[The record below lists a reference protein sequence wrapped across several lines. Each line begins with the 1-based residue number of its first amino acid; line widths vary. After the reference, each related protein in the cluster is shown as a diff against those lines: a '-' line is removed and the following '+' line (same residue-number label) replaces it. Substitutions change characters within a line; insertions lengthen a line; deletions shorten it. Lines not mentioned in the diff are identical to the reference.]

1 MEQPGPASFTDMMEE
16 SEVYVLEGSPQINQL
31 SNSTSNMHEE
41 EEICHNSADEAEQ
54 YSKADEDEAHINSE
68 SIEATADVQ
77 IDTQTEPNA
86 QTCSQTQAE
95 ERELGSDTS
104 CDSSTISMEDGRP
117 PLSLSDETG
126 GALVTP
132 ITTLD
137 EVLES
142 SPSVLEGT
150 IETSLTLE
158 VVNDSQNRNEQCPM
172 ETSPDVDNGTVES
185 PSSSS
190 LQSASNHSP
199 TDSTATSGISNG
211 PSTPSSETVNSSV
224 ASSPQTNA
232 NTSVPSN
239 VLSSPYDTDCSR
251 KLISQIQRSLSQE
264 SLLDELESE
273 LLACQLPEG
282 GGGGDRKGSPPV
294 NGLPTDQ
301 EDCMVVFEKCVQYKY
316 AQQEKA
322 IKRLLDENKRH
333 QELILGICSEK
344 DTMREELKRRTE
356 TEKQYISTMKKLEG
370 RVEELLKEL
379 KESRDKLVHQDQ
391 SAKGAIQQIQKEM
404 AYRLEQVNK
413 KCDEARQ
420 EKEAMVMKYVRG
432 EKEALDLRRDKEGL
446 EKRLREATKE
456 VDRQALRG
464 NQLAQEK
471 GRLQQLHD
479 AKEGEVGRL
488 TRELD
493 KFKEEINSQLIKVK
507 WAQNKLKSETDA
519 HKETKDKLRDTT
531 SKLAQAK
538 EETEQIRKNCQ
549 DMIRTYQESEEI
561 KSNELDAKLR
571 ETKGELEKHKQEQT
585 DQLEVH
591 RVKAKELDDLKRSY
605 KESMDE
611 LTTLR
616 TKLKCLEE
624 ERPRWE
630 DELSKYREIIN
641 RQKAEI
647 GRQRDKLGE
656 ITELEDQ
663 HQRDKQEV
671 GSLREEV
678 DSLTSQMGDLQRD
691 VEGSREREAELLGF
705 TEKLSSKN
713 AQLQSESNG
722 LQAQLD
728 QLTSSSAELQ
738 ARLEETNRLLDDKSQ
753 QLKQE
758 EVLRQQEV
766 QGLQEERAALQ
777 TELARLK
784 TRVEELRDEL
794 VTQKRKQAVNIKD
807 LTKQLT
813 QARKKLEQVENGGCD
828 RDVSSM
834 GSRSS
839 SSGSLNTRHGGSSGV
854 EERSPESQSS
864 PSVVVVDSFPE
875 VDKAVLVERIVRL
888 QKALAR
894 KQEKIEFM
902 EDHIK
907 QLVEEIRKKTK
918 IIQSYVLR
926 EESGALSSEA
936 SDFNKAHLS
945 RRGGIMAS
953 LYTSHPA
960 DSGLTLDLSLEINRK
975 LQAVLEDTLL
985 KNITLKENLQ
995 TLGAEIERL
1004 IKQQRDSGDGL
1015 RRK

>member
-1 MEQPGPASFTDMMEE
+1 MEPGPPSDLQHMMDVPETELVSEAVPPVIQPFDSSANTENDEQQNRTIEDDMCNQAKVQKDVEFIHPITDTLIDTKHGNNSASEALNLE
-16 SEVYVLEGSPQINQL
+16 SDFVGDDINHSSLASLDCDEPLSENSAAVIPSFNTIDNVEANQPFVDGTNEAPLADDACDSSVIAPENPEKQFAVASTAPPNMASGDCPSSSQQSVSNNSLSDLITTCGIPNGPPSTNSDTVVSSSSTSPQI
-31 SNSTSNMHEE
+31 SP
-41 EEICHNSADEAEQ
+41 
-54 YSKADEDEAHINSE
+54 K
-68 SIEATADVQ
+68 TAA
-77 IDTQTEPNA
+77 P
-86 QTCSQTQAE
+86 SH
-95 ERELGSDTS
+95 TS
-104 CDSSTISMEDGRP
+104 C
-117 PLSLSDETG
+117 
-126 GALVTP
+126 
-132 ITTLD
+132 
-137 EVLES
+137 
-142 SPSVLEGT
+142 
-150 IETSLTLE
+150 
-158 VVNDSQNRNEQCPM
+158 
-172 ETSPDVDNGTVES
+172 
-185 PSSSS
+185 
-190 LQSASNHSP
+190 
-199 TDSTATSGISNG
+199 
-211 PSTPSSETVNSSV
+211 
-224 ASSPQTNA
+224 
-232 NTSVPSN
+232 
-239 VLSSPYDTDCSR
+239 SPYDTDCSR
-251 KLISQIQRSLSQE
+251 NLISQIQHSLSQE

-273 LLACQLPEG
+273 LLSCQKSEIEHSNG
-282 GGGGDRKGSPPV
+282 VKQSYPV

-301 EDCMVVFEKCVQYKY
+301 EDCMDVFEKCVQYKY

-322 IKRLLDENKRH
+322 IQRLLEENKQH
-333 QELILGICSEK
+333 QDLILGICSEK
-344 DTMREELKRRTE
+344 DTMREELKKRSE
-356 TEKQYISTMKKLEG
+356 TEKLHMATIQKLEG
-370 RVEELLKEL
+370 RVEELLREL
-379 KESRDKLVHQDQ
+379 KESKDKFAHQENT
-391 SAKGAIQQIQKEM
+391 AKASLQQMQKEM
-404 AYRLEQVNK
+404 AYRMEQMNK

-432 EKEALDLRRDKEGL
+432 EKEALDLRRDKENL
-446 EKRLREATKE
+446 EKKLREATKE

-464 NQLAQEK
+464 NQLAQDK
-471 GRLQQLHD
+471 GRLLQMNE
-479 AKEGEVGRL
+479 AKEGEVNRL
-488 TRELD
+488 NREVEKL
-493 KFKEEINSQLIKVK
+493 KEEINSHLIKVK
-507 WAQNKLKSETDA
+507 WAQNKLKSEADA
-519 HKETKDKLRDTT
+519 HKETKDKLRETA

-561 KSNELDAKLR
+561 RSNELDAKLK
-571 ETKGELEKHKQEQT
+571 ETKGELEKHRQEQT

-591 RVKAKELDDLKRSY
+591 RVKAKELEDLKKSY

-611 LTTLR
+611 LETLR
-616 TKLKCLEE
+616 TKLKCLED

-630 DELSKYREIIN
+630 DELTKYREIIN

-647 GRQRDKLGE
+647 GNQREKLEEITKLEEQQQRDQQE
-656 ITELEDQ
+656 IT
-663 HQRDKQEV
+663 
-671 GSLREEV
+671 SLREEV
-678 DSLTSQMGDLQRD
+678 DSLTNQMSDLHRD
-691 VEGSREREAELLGF
+691 VQGSREREAELLGF

-713 AQLQSESNG
+713 AHLQSECNT

-728 QLTSSSAELQ
+728 QLTGSHTELKSLQ
-738 ARLEETNRLLDDKSQ
+738 EETSRLLDDKSR

-766 QGLQEERAALQ
+766 QALEQERSDLQKEVSQLQ
-777 TELARLK
+777 T
-784 TRVEELRDEL
+784 RVDELRDEL
-794 VTQKRKQAVNIKD
+794 LTQKRKQAANIKD

-813 QARKKLEQVENGGCD
+813 QARKRLEQVENGGCD
-828 RDVSSM
+828 RDASSM

-839 SSGSLNTRHGGSSGV
+839 SSGSLNARHSSSI
-854 EERSPESQSS
+854 EERSPESHTGR
-864 PSVVVVDSFPE
+864 SVVVTDSFPE

-926 EESGALSSEA
+926 EETGALSSEA
-936 SDFNKAHLS
+936 SDINKAHLS

-1004 IKQQRDSGDGL
+1004 IKQQDPNDNA

>member
-1 MEQPGPASFTDMMEE
+1 MEGLEVE
-16 SEVYVLEGSPQINQL
+16 SALEGSHPVNQL
-31 SNSTSNMHEE
+31 HDSTSNVEE
-41 EEICHNSADEAEQ
+41 EDEGQICHNSAEEAEKSSQAKDEALGGELI
-54 YSKADEDEAHINSE
+54 KP
-68 SIEATADVQ
+68 ATDVQ
-77 IDTQTEPNA
+77 TDTKTKLEA
-86 QTCSQTQAE
+86 QTCSQEHAE
-95 ERELGSDTS
+95 GNEMDADTGY
-104 CDSSTISMEDGRP
+104 DSGTSPIE
-117 PLSLSDETG
+117 G
-126 GALVTP
+126 GDALVAP
-132 ITTLD
+132 VTTSD
-137 EVLES
+137 DVVES
-142 SPSVLEGT
+142 SPPVLE
-150 IETSLTLE
+150 ETTLLTFDE
-158 VVNDSQNRNEQCPM
+158 VKDSDATNPNGNEPSATATNCSTEPAPANDSG
-172 ETSPDVDNGTVES
+172 SAES

-190 LQSASNHSP
+190 VQSVSKNSP
-199 TDSTATSGISNG
+199 TDSTTTSGISNG
-211 PSTPSSETVNSSV
+211 PSTPSSDTVSSSL
-224 ASSPQTNA
+224 ASSPQTSA
-232 NTSVPSN
+232 NTPAPSHS
-239 VLSSPYDTDCSR
+239 LSSPYDTDCSR

-264 SLLDELESE
+264 SLLDELETE

-282 GGGGDRKGSPPV
+282 GSADERKGSPPV

-301 EDCMVVFEKCVQYKY
+301 DGCMVVFEKCVQYKY

-322 IKRLLDENKRH
+322 IQRLLEENKRH

-344 DTMREELKRRTE
+344 DNMREELKKRAE
-356 TEKQYISTMKKLEG
+356 TEKQHMANIKKLEG

-379 KESRDKLVHQDQ
+379 KESRDKLIHQDQ
-391 SAKGAIQQIQKEM
+391 AAKVALQQMQKDM
-404 AYRLEQVNK
+404 TYRVEQVNK

-432 EKEALDLRRDKEGL
+432 EKEALDLRRDKESL

-464 NQLAQEK
+464 NHLAQEK
-471 GRLQQLHD
+471 GRLQQLYD

-488 TRELD
+488 TREVEKL
-493 KFKEEINSQLIKVK
+493 KEEINSHLIKVK
-507 WAQNKLKSETDA
+507 WAQNKLKSEADA
-519 HKETKDKLRDTT
+519 HKETKDKLRETT
-531 SKLAQAK
+531 SKLVQAK

-549 DMIRTYQESEEI
+549 DMIRTYQESEEL

-591 RVKAKELDDLKRSY
+591 RVKAKELEDLKRSY
-605 KESMDE
+605 KEGMDE
-611 LTTLR
+611 LSTLR
-616 TKLKCLEE
+616 TKLKCLED

-630 DELSKYREIIN
+630 DELSTYREIIN

-647 GRQRDKLGE
+647 GRQREKLDE
-656 ITELEDQ
+656 ITALQDQ
-663 HQRDKQEV
+663 HQRDKQEIM
-671 GSLREEV
+671 SLREEV
-678 DSLTSQMGDLQRD
+678 DGLSGQMADLQRD
-691 VEGSREREAELLGF
+691 VQGSREREAELLGF

-713 AQLQSESNG
+713 AQLQSESNA
-722 LQAQLD
+722 LQSQLD
-728 QLTSSSAELQ
+728 QLSGNFTELQ
-738 ARLEETNRLLDDKSQ
+738 ARLEETNRLLDDKSR

-766 QGLQEERAALQ
+766 QGLQEERTVLQ
-777 TELARLK
+777 LEVAQLK

-794 VTQKRKQAVNIKD
+794 VTQKRKQAANIKD

-813 QARKKLEQVENGGCD
+813 QARKRLEQVENGGCD
-828 RDVSSM
+828 RDASSM

-839 SSGSLNTRHGGSSGV
+839 SSGSLNARHASCV

-875 VDKAVLVERIVRL
+875 VDKAVLVDRIVRL

-936 SDFNKAHLS
+936 SDINKAHLS

-1004 IKQQRDSGDGL
+1004 IKQQRDPEDGA